1 MGERTAVLVL
11 ATTATKEIIDRLG
24 PSRRQPIRRRG
35 CRQARGDV
43 NIATTGPGASSR
55 PRQSFLVRKRF
66 PRLIPGP
73 VSPSCTACWLLPVP
87 TDSVTRPK
95 AHLVPL
101 PWSLLFSLPLT
112 YLPCGGAVTRR
123 NNLKTGPG
131 ACRNC
136 PPLSCAPERKKKK
149 VGMLPTVMGLR
160 SIIISQVREAAP
172 LLGPAGLQYSRLRS
186 AELALRCPPL
196 RIRSMNVDKTSLVGG
211 VGRARAHSFPVKRAR
226 SLASRAPNPS
236 FCSWRKNEI
245 ELHLCTERL
254 TFSSPRRDALLS
266 QRICATG
273 SVGTVPTLPPLR
285 PPLIP

>member
-123 NNLKTGPG
+123 NNLKTG
-131 ACRNC
+131 
-136 PPLSCAPERKKKK
+136 
-149 VGMLPTVMGLR
+149 
-160 SIIISQVREAAP
+160 
-172 LLGPAGLQYSRLRS
+172 
-186 AELALRCPPL
+186 
-196 RIRSMNVDKTSLVGG
+196 
-211 VGRARAHSFPVKRAR
+211 
-226 SLASRAPNPS
+226 
-236 FCSWRKNEI
+236 
-245 ELHLCTERL
+245 
-254 TFSSPRRDALLS
+254 
-266 QRICATG
+266 
-273 SVGTVPTLPPLR
+273 
-285 PPLIP
+285 